1 MRIYTYKF
9 SKKLNSTAQ
18 PVAGSEYDTYLNAVF
33 LDNTDILNP
42 SIRIVDSDG
51 ALDPTA
57 ANYAR
62 IFDPGNIDIDRYYFI
77 NTWRWT
83 NEGWIAEMTVDVLAT
98 YKTAIGNSNQYII
111 RSSHSYD
118 GNIID
123 NFYQTRTNV
132 TTDRIAPS
140 TVPWL
145 QAVDAG
151 CYIIGVVSP
160 DPQFG
165 SISYYVIDSSSL
177 RILCAYLTDQSQ
189 TITTANGFN
198 AGDASLALQNSL
210 VDPFQYIKSCIY
222 VPLPYASVTGDT
234 NFTTLKI
241 WSFGVPNCPGK
252 TLSQQHPQ
260 YTATRQITLS
270 KHPQTAAR
278 GNWVNTSPFTK
289 AELSFPPFGTMDLDV
304 SITATRPVIDMDYRT
319 DLITGLTTLWI
330 YAKET
335 VNSADRVLI
344 GSREAQIGIPVQLSQ
359 VSRDYVG
366 GISNA
371 VGGIASFIGGLFTG
385 NAAGVAGGIA
395 GMIGGAA
402 GLAIPH
408 TQSQGSSGAW
418 YQLIAPCACY
428 MTFFPII
435 EDDNDRFGR
444 PLAGKGRVSDYP
456 GYLICQNVNFPIT
469 NILATEYKMVKEE
482 MESGFFYE

>member
-1 MRIYTYKF
+1 MNMALTITLYQF
-9 SKKLNSTAQ
+9 SKKSNSTAR
-18 PVAGSEYDTYLNAVF
+18 PTGTGVVLNNCYWLDDTDVIRPAVRLVYDPQY
-33 LDNTDILNP
+33 
-42 SIRIVDSDG
+42 
-51 ALDPTA
+51 DPTIY
-57 ANYAR
+57 NYAYMS
-62 IFDPGNIDIDRYYFI
+62 GRYYFI
-77 NTWRWT
+77 DSWT
-83 NEGWIAEMTVDVLAT
+83 YTNRGWIANMTVDVLAT
-98 YKTAIGNSNQYII
+98 YKTAIGDSNQYII
-111 RSSHSYD
+111 RSSYSYD

-123 NFYQTRTNV
+123 NFYQTKTNV

-140 TVPWL
+140 TAPWL

-222 VPLPYASVTGDT
+222 VPLPYASVSGDT

-260 YTATRQITLS
+260 YTSSRQITLS
-270 KHPQTAAR
+270 KHPQTSAR
-278 GNWVNTSPFTK
+278 GNWVNTSPYTK

-319 DLITGLTTLWI
+319 DLLTGLTTLWI

-335 VNSADRVLI
+335 IASTDRVLI

-408 TQSQGSSGAW
+408 TQTQGSSGAW

-435 EDDNDRFGR
+435 EDDNNRFGR
-444 PLAGKGRVSDYP
+444 PLAAKGKVSDSP
-456 GYLICQNVNFPIT
+456 GYLICHNVNFPIN
-469 NILATEYKMVKEE
+469 NILATEYQMIKEE